1 LQKKEKKSLE
11 ESLIEKNLLS
21 RDNLKKALE
30 GSKKS
35 GEPVRKSLVKMGFVK
50 EEDLLAIYQS
60 ELNIPRANLT
70 NLNLSPKLLSII
82 PENVA
87 RKSHILPILKSG
99 KTLSVA
105 MSDPLDIII
114 LDELRLKTG
123 CNVEP
128 AVATEEEITNAINKL
143 YGIPLAG
150 TIEEVIKALDTEAVN
165 FEAAEEIDPSKL
177 HDMAEEAPIIKLV
190 NVMISNAIKDRA
202 SDIHVE
208 PEETDLKIRNRIDGV
223 LHDSATVPK
232 HLQAAVLSRI
242 KIMSDMNIALKRTPQ
257 DGRFQLKTEKG
268 SIDFR
273 VSSFPTIYGENIVMR
288 ILDSSS
294 VLLGL
299 EQLGFYEDH
308 LANIKKLIELPHGI
322 LLVTGPTGSGK
333 TTTLYSALNTI
344 NSPDKNI
351 ITVEDPVEY
360 RLTGIRQSQI
370 NPQAG
375 MTFATGLRSILRQ
388 DPDVIMVGEIR
399 DLETAEIAIQA
410 ALTGHLVFSTLHTN
424 DAPSSLTRL
433 IDMGVEPFLISSS
446 VVGVLAQRLV
456 RKICPHCKEEFKE
469 SAKALEEL
477 GANLKNKDA
486 KTYIGKGCPE
496 CKNTGYR
503 GRIGIF
509 ELMVISDKIKEM
521 IIAKT
526 SASVIAKTARE
537 EGMLT
542 LREDGVRKILDGA
555 TSVEEVV
562 RVTMND

>member
-1 LQKKEKKSLE
+1 
-11 ESLIEKNLLS
+11 
-21 RDNLKKALE
+21 
-30 GSKKS
+30 
-35 GEPVRKSLVKMGFVK
+35 
-50 EEDLLAIYQS
+50 
-60 ELNIPRANLT
+60 
-70 NLNLSPKLLSII
+70 
-82 PENVA
+82 
-87 RKSHILPILKSG
+87 
-99 KTLSVA
+99 
-105 MSDPLDIII
+105 
-114 LDELRLKTG
+114 
-123 CNVEP
+123 
-128 AVATEEEITNAINKL
+128 
-143 YGIPLAG
+143 
-150 TIEEVIKALDTEAVN
+150 
-165 FEAAEEIDPSKL
+165 
-177 HDMAEEAPIIKLV
+177 
-190 NVMISNAIKDRA
+190 
-202 SDIHVE
+202 
-208 PEETDLKIRNRIDGV
+208 
-223 LHDSATVPK
+223 
-232 HLQAAVLSRI
+232 
-242 KIMSDMNIALKRTPQ
+242 
-257 DGRFQLKTEKG
+257 
-268 SIDFR
+268 
-273 VSSFPTIYGENIVMR
+273 
-288 ILDSSS
+288 
-294 VLLGL
+294 
-299 EQLGFYEDH
+299 
-308 LANIKKLIELPHGI
+308 
-322 LLVTGPTGSGK
+322 
-333 TTTLYSALNTI
+333 
-344 NSPDKNI
+344 
-351 ITVEDPVEY
+351 
-360 RLTGIRQSQI
+360 
-370 NPQAG
+370 

-388 DPDVIMVGEIR
+388 DPDAIMVGEIR

>member
-1 LQKKEKKSLE
+1 
-11 ESLIEKNLLS
+11 
-21 RDNLKKALE
+21 
-30 GSKKS
+30 
-35 GEPVRKSLVKMGFVK
+35 
-50 EEDLLAIYQS
+50 
-60 ELNIPRANLT
+60 
-70 NLNLSPKLLSII
+70 
-82 PENVA
+82 
-87 RKSHILPILKSG
+87 
-99 KTLSVA
+99 
-105 MSDPLDIII
+105 
-114 LDELRLKTG
+114 
-123 CNVEP
+123 
-128 AVATEEEITNAINKL
+128 
-143 YGIPLAG
+143 
-150 TIEEVIKALDTEAVN
+150 
-165 FEAAEEIDPSKL
+165 
-177 HDMAEEAPIIKLV
+177 
-190 NVMISNAIKDRA
+190 
-202 SDIHVE
+202 
-208 PEETDLKIRNRIDGV
+208 
-223 LHDSATVPK
+223 
-232 HLQAAVLSRI
+232 
-242 KIMSDMNIALKRTPQ
+242 
-257 DGRFQLKTEKG
+257 
-268 SIDFR
+268 
-273 VSSFPTIYGENIVMR
+273 MR

>member
-1 LQKKEKKSLE
+1 
-11 ESLIEKNLLS
+11 
-21 RDNLKKALE
+21 
-30 GSKKS
+30 
-35 GEPVRKSLVKMGFVK
+35 
-50 EEDLLAIYQS
+50 
-60 ELNIPRANLT
+60 
-70 NLNLSPKLLSII
+70 
-82 PENVA
+82 
-87 RKSHILPILKSG
+87 
-99 KTLSVA
+99 
-105 MSDPLDIII
+105 
-114 LDELRLKTG
+114 
-123 CNVEP
+123 
-128 AVATEEEITNAINKL
+128 
-143 YGIPLAG
+143 
-150 TIEEVIKALDTEAVN
+150 
-165 FEAAEEIDPSKL
+165 
-177 HDMAEEAPIIKLV
+177 
-190 NVMISNAIKDRA
+190 
-202 SDIHVE
+202 
-208 PEETDLKIRNRIDGV
+208 
-223 LHDSATVPK
+223 
-232 HLQAAVLSRI
+232 
-242 KIMSDMNIALKRTPQ
+242 
-257 DGRFQLKTEKG
+257 
-268 SIDFR
+268 
-273 VSSFPTIYGENIVMR
+273 
-288 ILDSSS
+288 
-294 VLLGL
+294 
-299 EQLGFYEDH
+299 
-308 LANIKKLIELPHGI
+308 
-322 LLVTGPTGSGK
+322 
-333 TTTLYSALNTI
+333 
-344 NSPDKNI
+344 
-351 ITVEDPVEY
+351 VEY